1 MTRIRQGFTLVRPS
15 SLPLACCSSMAEAR
29 LGLNAQL
36 HTPPLPATHVSA
48 GTDSDTN
55 PKASRYDYLFTRS
68 TSLRTSDLTPRS
80 KLWGKDCLP
89 QAPSNRS
96 KLSPA
101 TVLRPDRGHRVGQ
114 GSDPPFYRWTRR
126 EWCST
131 PLGLAARAPAEPPS
145 SSTERPDR
153 AQARRAPRRPQAA
166 VRTRPPRDRDDQDAS
181 SSATSG
187 TSRNARS
194 RSSTIRVRSVV
205 RSLPLCPRASI
216 RAAVPAAASGSFASA

>member
-80 KLWGKDCLP
+80 KL
-89 QAPSNRS
+89 
-96 KLSPA
+96 SPA
-101 TVLRPDRGHRVGQ
+101 TVLRSDRGHRVGQ
-114 GSDPPFYRWTRR
+114 GSDPPF
-126 EWCST
+126 
-131 PLGLAARAPAEPPS
+131 PP
-145 SSTERPDR
+145 PG
-153 AQARRAPRRPQAA
+153 
-166 VRTRPPRDRDDQDAS
+166 PPRDP
-181 SSATSG
+181 
-187 TSRNARS
+187 S
-194 RSSTIRVRSVV
+194 RSGQQPAGGSRR
-205 RSLPLCPRASI
+205 R
-216 RAAVPAAASGSFASA
+216 AVPVNRVPGAARGGGAPSRVGICPESPVSSPTRRTVALEVVSR